1 VIAAGVITEEIGKP
15 GEFYAPGSLE
25 QKALEAMAQRKISRA
40 GKLFDQAIVEN
51 PMLGPR
57 IFSQCSQKDCSTL
70 YGRYFEFHKGFKQND
85 PVAYKLGLRAVCIR
99 FYGLDV
105 KPQQVDDLMKKV
117 TWWPTEEPGAHS
129 RESSQ
134 SDAVDSLSPLTPA
147 TQWSASS
154 SALKPSQELAKAF
167 QTKSKLP

>member
-1 VIAAGVITEEIGKP
+1 MILAGVITRDMSKS
-15 GEFYAPGSLE
+15 GEFYAPSQLE
-25 QKALEAMAQRKISRA
+25 QKALEAIAQKKIPLA
-40 GKLFDQAIVEN
+40 GKFYDQVLIED

-57 IFSQCSQKDCSTL
+57 IFLQCAQKDCKPL
-70 YGRYFEFHKGFKQND
+70 YGRYPELQGGFRDND
-85 PVAYKLGLRAVCIR
+85 PAIYKRALKAVCIR
-99 FYGLDV
+99 VYGLDV
-105 KPQQVDDLMKKV
+105 KPQRVDDLMKKF

-129 RESSQ
+129 RESSH
-134 SDAVDSLSPLTPA
+134 SDAADSLSPLTPA

>member
-1 VIAAGVITEEIGKP
+1 VIAAGVITEDIGKP
-15 GEFYAPGSLE
+15 GEFYAPGKSE
-25 QKALEAMAQRKISRA
+25 QKALEAMAHRKITHA
-40 GKLFDQAIVEN
+40 GKLYDQAIVEN

-70 YGRYFEFHKGFKQND
+70 YGRYAEFHKSFRQND
-85 PVAYKLGLRAVCIR
+85 PVAYKKALGHVCMR
-99 FYGLDV
+99 LYGYDV
-105 KPQQVDDLMKKV
+105 SPQKVDDLMKKV
-117 TWWPTEEPGAHS
+117 TWWPTEQPGAHS

-134 SDAVDSLSPLTPA
+134 FDAVDSLSPLTPA